1 MTEQLDRLTAALSD
15 RYAIQRELGAGGMA
29 TVYLADD
36 LKHHRKVAVKVL
48 RPELAAAI
56 GGERFLREVDVTA
69 NLQHPHILPLFDSGE
84 VDGFLYY
91 VMPYVE
97 GESLRTRLEREHELP
112 VQESLRILR
121 EVVDALAKAHRQGV
135 VHRDIKPDNVMLSD
149 SHAVVTDFGVAK
161 AVSEATGA
169 QQLTTAGI
177 ALGTPAYMAPEQAV
191 ADPNID
197 HRVDI
202 YAVGV
207 MAYEMLAGHAPF
219 QGPTAQSVLSQQVT
233 ETPEP
238 VTKHRAAVG
247 PALNAVVMK
256 CLEKK
261 PADRWQTAEE
271 LLHEIEQ
278 LATPSGGTAPAT
290 PVHPES
296 RNKTRWRRAAWSAAG
311 VAVVAVAV
319 WTLGSFGGEEI
330 VLDPE
335 LVAVFPFA
343 VTGSGDVEYLHEGM
357 VNLFESN
364 LAGNEGVRA
373 VASQVAIGAWRR
385 AGGGEG
391 TAAVPLRTARDLGAG
406 LLIQG
411 NLVQSGTNLVVNAS
425 LTSVIDGAESRATES
440 GPVDSIAVIVSRL
453 IAQLL
458 TLRAGESTDRAA
470 VLADVPLSALR
481 AYLEGQIAYR
491 AGNWEEAWERFGRAM
506 AIDST
511 FALAALGHNMTSG
524 WMLTAPPS
532 DGLRLAW
539 KYRER
544 LPERDRVLL
553 DAIRPNYPNPVSY
566 VERFAAAERATRI
579 IGDRVEA
586 WYYLG
591 DRTFHSGQLLGMT
604 PDQVRQRTW
613 AAFDRGLALDPTFG
627 GIVTHKF
634 DQALLD
640 DDFERFRA
648 LSDSHPDVAA
658 YHVEAELGAA
668 IRLRDSAAVNEWFAE
683 ADSYSFEQLVIAG
696 WFASFAGGNN
706 EAALRAT
713 RQALAIAT
721 TESERRRALSEMRR
735 RHWAAGQPQA
745 AARVTERMRRE
756 LRDPL
761 GLEAEVVHVALFL
774 DGDSAQAD
782 AAATD
787 IEESLRLKG
796 MDVGSG
802 RTFDESKIGA
812 NDIYRLCYVGLWRAM
827 TGEDVA
833 ARAIEEQMRRFDDG
847 DDESSRSLHAR
858 VCTLELRAMRVD
870 PGDRATIA
878 AQLDSIAA
886 TGPSIGARGR
896 NRTNM
901 VLARLY
907 GSLGDPQRAMA
918 VAMRVDWFDFG
929 GYAAMLREAGRYAI
943 AARDTAMA
951 AHYLDWFLRPRANA
965 EPELKAQDDELRAQ
979 LAQLLGEGGRN

>member
-1 MTEQLDRLTAALSD
+1 MSGVIDRLTTALSD

-48 RPELAAAI
+48 RPELAAVLGA
-56 GGERFLREVDVTA
+56 ERFLKEVEVTA

-84 VDGFLYY
+84 VAGFLYY

-97 GESLRTRLEREHELP
+97 GESLRTRLDRERELP

-149 SHAVVTDFGVAK
+149 SHAMVTDFGVAK

-169 QQLTTAGI
+169 QQMTTAGI

-197 HRVDI
+197 HRADI

-219 QGPTAQSVLSQQVT
+219 QGSTAQSVLSQQVT

-238 VTKHRAAVG
+238 VTKHRSVVA
-247 PALNAVVMK
+247 PALNAAVMK

-271 LLHEIEQ
+271 LLHEIEL
-278 LATPSGGTAPAT
+278 LATPSGGTTPAT
-290 PVHPES
+290 AVQPAS
-296 RNKTRWRRAAWSAAG
+296 RNNRTWKRAALGAAG
-311 VAVVAVAV
+311 VAAAAAAV
-319 WTLGSFGGEEI
+319 WTIGSFGGEEI
-330 VLDPE
+330 ALDPE

-343 VTGSGDVEYLHEGM
+343 VTGSGDVDYLREGM

-364 LAGNEGVRA
+364 LAGDEGVRA
-373 VASQVAIGAWRR
+373 VASQTAIGAWRR

-391 TAAVPLRTARDLGAG
+391 AADIPLRTARALGAG

-411 NLVQSGTNLVVNAS
+411 NLVQSGPNLVVNAS
-425 LTSVIDGAESRATES
+425 LTSVIDGEEDRATES

-453 IAQLL
+453 TARLF

-470 VLADVPLSALR
+470 VLAGVPLPALR

-491 AGNWEEAWERFGRAM
+491 AGQWEDALERFGRAM

-524 WMLTAPPS
+524 WVLTAPPS
-532 DGLRLAW
+532 DGFRLAW

-553 DAIRPNYPNPVSY
+553 EAIRPNYPNPVSY

-579 IGDRVEA
+579 IGDRAEA
-586 WYYLG
+586 RYYLG
-591 DRTFHSGQLLGMT
+591 DRTFHYGQLLGMN
-604 PDQVRQRTW
+604 PDQLRQRTW
-613 AAFDRGLALDPTFG
+613 AAFERGLALDPTFG
-627 GIVTHKF
+627 PIVTHKF
-634 DQALLD
+634 DQAFLD

-658 YHVEAELGAA
+658 YHIEPELGVA
-668 IRLRDSAAVNEWFAE
+668 IRLRDSAAVAEWFAD
-683 ADSYSFEQLVIAG
+683 ADSYSFEQLVLAG
-696 WFASFAGGNN
+696 WFAGFMGDND
-706 EAALRAT
+706 AALRAM

-721 TESERRRALSEMRR
+721 TESERGRGLSEMRR

-745 AARVTERMRRE
+745 AARVTERMQRE

-761 GLEAEVVHVALFL
+761 GLESEVVHVALFL

-782 AAATD
+782 AAVTD
-787 IEESLRLKG
+787 IEESLRRKG

-802 RTFDESKIGA
+802 STFDESEITA
-812 NDIYRLCYVGLWRAM
+812 NDIYRLCYVGLWRAA
-827 TGEDVA
+827 TGEDA
-833 ARAIEEQMRRFDDG
+833 AVRAIEEQMARLDDG
-847 DDESSRSLHAR
+847 DDLSYRSLHAR
-858 VCTLELRAMRVD
+858 VCALELRAMRAGS
-870 PGDRATIA
+870 GDRATIA

-886 TGPSIGARGR
+886 TGPDLGPRGR

-918 VAMRVDWFDFG
+918 VAMRVDWLDFG
-929 GYAAMLREAGRYAI
+929 GYAAMWREAGRYAI

-951 AHYLDWFLRPRANA
+951 AYYLDWFLRPRDNA
-965 EPELKAQDDELRAQ
+965 EPDMRAQDDELRAQ